1 MATPSRPLALPETF
15 KGDKKWDQWIVHFEN
30 VAEVNDWDDAAKLKW
45 LKVRLIDRAQTAFQ
59 RLADAKKDTFAQAK
73 KALRERFEPE
83 DKRERYVA
91 ELSSRAKKSNEE
103 WPEYAEDLLN
113 IADKAYTW
121 PSLRS
126 QYLSQLTNPQISFAV
141 KQKRPK
147 TLDEAVAATLEM
159 ESFVPPTPKGLV
171 APVGAEI
178 DETQIPT
185 IAGVAQKQDRVLDL
199 VERLTTRL
207 ENLESQ
213 VATSG
218 SRQSDSWRPPDHRT
232 QSNRDGDRTRQPVVC
247 HKCKREGQYARET
260 QC

>member
-1 MATPSRPLALPETF
+1 MVKGAVDRPCSDCLP
-15 KGDKKWDQWIVHFEN
+15 K
-30 VAEVNDWDDAAKLKW
+30 A
-45 LKVRLIDRAQTAFQ
+45 R
-59 RLADAKKDTFAQAK
+59 KDTLK

-83 DKRERYVA
+83 SKRERYIA
-91 ELSSRAKKSNEE
+91 ELSSRAKKPNEE

-113 IADKAYTW
+113 IADKAYPDLQEEARERLALT
-121 PSLRS
+121 

-159 ESFVPPTPKGLV
+159 ESFVQSKPKGLV

-178 DETQIPT
+178 EETQIPT

-218 SRQSDSWRPPDHRT
+218 SSHRT
-232 QSNRDGDRTRQPVVC
+232 QGTRGGDRTRQPVVC
-247 HKCKREGQYARET
+247 HKCKREGH
-260 QC
+260 